1 MLNTIQAI
9 RGIAA
14 LAVVFHHLV
23 FTLHSYGAR
32 GSFFEFV
39 RDTMR
44 PGDAG
49 VDLFFIVSGFIM
61 VYIRGNYLRDGQR
74 QAGRFL
80 ARRAERVIPPY
91 WIYTTAALGLVILAS
106 VMGQAPEGAVSLAS
120 ILHSYFLV
128 PYEKG
133 FLLVVGWTLSYE
145 MLFYFAFTFGLLFFT
160 NRLAHIVAVGL
171 VFVIGVV
178 IGQLVDLRE
187 VSTILTFFTLP
198 IILEFV
204 IGMVIAHFYLDGR
217 YFGKTAGL
225 VLIAAGIGLFIFFN
239 YPVEALNGRL
249 MEELRTPFERF
260 IWYGIPSALI
270 VMGALGLEKDWGKAV
285 PRPLITLGNSSYSL
299 YLSHFLGL
307 HAMGI
312 IWKGLGL
319 NQTVPDAVF
328 ALILVVV
335 CVVYA
340 VLSYRLVE
348 HHIINWILGR
358 QAFPRT
364 RKV

>member
-23 FTLHSYGAR
+23 FTLHTYGAR

-49 VDLFFIVSGFIM
+49 VDLFFVVSGFIM
-61 VYIRGNYLRDGQR
+61 VYIRANYVRDGQR
-74 QAGRFL
+74 LAGKFL

-91 WIYTTAALGLVILAS
+91 WIYTTAALGLVVLAS
-106 VMGQAPEGAVSLAS
+106 LAGQAPDGALSLGK

-128 PYEKG
+128 PYETG
-133 FLLVVGWTLSYE
+133 FLLIVGWTLSYE
-145 MLFYFAFTFGLLFFT
+145 MLFYFAFAFGLLFFT
-160 NRLAHIVAVGL
+160 SRLAHIVAVGA
-171 VFVIGVV
+171 VFAIGVV
-178 IGQLVDLRE
+178 IGQLVDLRD

-217 YFGKTAGL
+217 YFGKATGL
-225 VLIAAGIGLFIFFN
+225 ALIAAGIALFIVFN
-239 YPVEALNGRL
+239 YPVEALNGRS

-260 IWYGIPSALI
+260 VWYGVPAALM

-285 PRPLITLGNSSYSL
+285 PRFLITLGNSSYSL

-319 NQTVPDAVF
+319 NQIVPDAVF
-328 ALILVVV
+328 AVILVSV
-335 CVVYA
+335 CVIYA
-340 VLSYRLVE
+340 ALTYRLVE
-348 HHIINWILGR
+348 HHIINWILGK